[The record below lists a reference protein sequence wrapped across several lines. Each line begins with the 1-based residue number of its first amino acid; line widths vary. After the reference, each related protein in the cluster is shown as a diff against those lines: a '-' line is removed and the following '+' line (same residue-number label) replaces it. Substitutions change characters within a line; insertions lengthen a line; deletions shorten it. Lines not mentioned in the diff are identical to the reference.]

1 MATSS
6 TESES
11 EYSPVGPYRGRI
23 RSGASW
29 HPLALLLLAAIL
41 FCVGVFIAFVA
52 IWKVANLESF
62 IEDDDSFWTRG
73 VGWVDYL
80 YLAGFA
86 CIPFLG
92 VWRYFNWFA
101 LCVFKHA

>member
-1 MATSS
+1 MQSS
-6 TESES
+6 ESES
-11 EYSPVGPYRGRI
+11 DYSPVGPYRGRI
-23 RSGASW
+23 RSGSAW
-29 HPLALLLLAAIL
+29 HPVWLLLFAAVL
-41 FCVGVFIAFVA
+41 FSVGVFIAFVA
-52 IWKVANLESF
+52 ILKLLTLETF
-62 IEDDDSFWTRG
+62 VQDDDSFWVRG
-73 VGWVDYL
+73 VGWNDYL